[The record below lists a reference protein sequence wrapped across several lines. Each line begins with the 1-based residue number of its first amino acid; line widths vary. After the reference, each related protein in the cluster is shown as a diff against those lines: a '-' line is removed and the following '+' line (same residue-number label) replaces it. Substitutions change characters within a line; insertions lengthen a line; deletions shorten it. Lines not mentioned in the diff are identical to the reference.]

1 MAEGKRRGMA
11 GRPGDRLPVP
21 PEVEAASPQGTD
33 LYVALEQAARG
44 KSATGADPAV
54 FRQLAASLEQAGWP
68 PDAFDL
74 ADEPDRRT
82 QQPFQA
88 EAFEKEMAG
97 ANLSDLPRLRRQR
110 SPAYEFAT
118 GLLAQLRLLPTL
130 DFGALPAADLA
141 RAFSLADA
149 LCELF
154 RPVYTA
160 VSFRDPE
167 AAEPLPGRISSGR
180 LVHRYGFEVVP
191 ARCYV
196 GAELLDNFDLPALRD
211 LGVDV
216 TSTGW
221 GAVRLD
227 ALKEPWAVP
236 FGELSAQLERL
247 RAYFAGQGL
256 MGDYSRALV
265 KKPGANWKAAQVP

>member
-1 MAEGKRRGMA
+1 MRELEIAN
-11 GRPGDRLPVP
+11 
-21 PEVEAASPQGTD
+21 PQKTVD
-33 LYVALEQAARG
+33 LSVALEQAARG
-44 KSATGADPAV
+44 KSATGADSAV

-82 QQPFQA
+82 QRPFQA
-88 EAFEKEMAG
+88 EAFAEAMAG

-110 SPAYEFAT
+110 SPAYGFAA
-118 GLLAQLRLLPTL
+118 GLLATPRLSPTL
-130 DFGALPAADLA
+130 DFGQLPASDLEA
-141 RAFSLADA
+141 AFGLADA

-154 RPVYTA
+154 RPVYAA
-160 VSFRDPE
+160 VSFRDPD

-191 ARCYV
+191 PRCYV

-216 TSTGW
+216 TPTDW
-221 GAVRLD
+221 GAVCLD
-227 ALKEPWAVP
+227 ALKDPWAVP
-236 FGELSAQLERL
+236 SAELSAQLQRL
-247 RAYFAGQGL
+247 GAYFAERGL

-265 KKPGANWKAAQVP
+265 KKAGANWKPVQAT